1 MKTGVKV
8 VLVLVVATVVG
19 ANAWYWLRPSGSTP
33 GPVIAQP
40 EPLPEAPAPLTPASA
55 PPVGIQY
62 PVEDIA
68 APEQPTAAAD
78 LASAT
83 ADLFGNK
90 AVSAMFQVDGLAHR
104 IVATADALGRDHA
117 SPRLWPV
124 NPTAGKFLV
133 DIQGNT
139 ATVSAD
145 NDLRYTP
152 YVLLLETVDLRQVV
166 AVYARFY
173 PQIQQAYEDL
183 GFPGRYFND
192 RLVAVIDQML
202 VTPDISTPLPVHL
215 PTANSPVQ
223 ASRPWLLYEFD
234 DPALQSLTAGQ
245 RILLRTGPVNERRIK
260 AKLRELRRLLTA
272 STARPPR

>member
-8 VLVLVVATVVG
+8 ILALTVVA

-33 GPVIAQP
+33 GPAIVEP
-40 EPLPEAPAPLTPASA
+40 ERLPQVPAPAMPASA
-55 PPVGIQY
+55 PTVGIQY
-62 PVEDIA
+62 PVKDIA
-68 APEQPTAAAD
+68 AAEQPTAAAD
-78 LASAT
+78 LASAMT
-83 ADLFGNK
+83 DLFGSK
-90 AVSAMFQVDGLAHR
+90 AVSAMFQVDDLAHR

-117 SPRLWPV
+117 SPRLWPL
-124 NPTAGKFLV
+124 NPAAGKFLV
-133 DIQGNT
+133 DNQGST

-202 VTPDISTPLPVHL
+202 VTPDISAPLAVHL

-223 ASRPWLLYEFD
+223 SPRPWVLYEFD
-234 DPALQSLTAGQ
+234 DPALQSLASGQ

-260 AKLRELRRLLTA
+260 VKLRELRRLLTA
-272 STARPPR
+272 STAQPSR